1 MLAKAKAISTS
12 AANAGA
18 EVLECAPFAKRLRER
33 AQETAHEIKLGIFC
47 EADPIAARVAKALA
61 RLELAQLG

>member
-33 AQETAHEIKLGIFC
+33 ARKKRRTKSS
-47 EADPIAARVAKALA
+47 
-61 RLELAQLG
+61 